1 MIPGRQNIL
10 QSTDSKSILV
20 PSKYDM
26 KKKKEMSI
34 IGQKI

>member
-1 MIPGRQNIL
+1 MNPGRQNIL

-26 KKKKEMSI
+26 KKKEMSI